1 MTSVV
6 GLPTDVIEWST
17 TSVS

>member
-1 MTSVV
+1 VTSVV